1 MRKPSI
7 FCTTAVIALLAIPL
21 STLAES
27 WSCKN
32 GDDVRE
38 IDIQTESSSR
48 SVPCSVVYKKRT
60 EGAKDQV
67 LWTSS
72 NAATYCEE
80 QAKAFVEKQVSW
92 GWSCVKTED
101 GGIATSKTNIISEI
115 PADQDS
121 ALPIPGNIIANCDL
135 AIKGFSF
142 IEAKLQTA
150 LFKIIDVRTGDDYN
164 GALKVTLAGRDGNTL
179 LERKIVP
186 VIDEILGPMYE
197 FDFKNFRSLTKTAID
212 TIYLC
217 RA

>member
-1 MRKPSI
+1 MSKSSI
-7 FCTTAVIALLAIPL
+7 FRTTAVIALLAIPL

-38 IDIQTESSSR
+38 IDIQTESQSR
-48 SVPCSVVYKKRT
+48 SVPCSVIYKKPT
-60 EGAKDQV
+60 EGAKDQI

-80 QAKAFVEKQVSW
+80 KAKAFVEKQVSW
-92 GWSCVKTED
+92 GWNCVKTEN
-101 GGIATSKTNIISEI
+101 GGIDTTKTDIIPEI
-115 PADQDS
+115 PAAQNS
-121 ALPIPGNIIANCDL
+121 GLPMPGNIIANCDL

-142 IEAKLQTA
+142 IEAKFQTA
-150 LFKIIDVRTGDDYN
+150 LFKIIDLRTGEDYN
-164 GALKVTLAGRDGNTL
+164 GTLKVTLAGRDGNTL
-179 LERKIVP
+179 LERKIIP
-186 VIDEILGPMYE
+186 GNDEILGPMYE
-197 FDFKNFRSLTKTAID
+197 FDFMNFRSLTKTVID